1 MRTLSLSLLLLA
13 LVPTT
18 ALAQNDAEQKQP
30 EQKQPT
36 DLLKAQPGGLT
47 ADRVAERAM
56 STSFTAKASEQALVA
71 AAARVDA
78 SWALFLPRFSFLGRY
93 TRLSDFTVPDINF
106 GGVSI
111 PGSSIFPLI
120 LNNWTFQGTI
130 AVPISD
136 YFLRIAQQYS
146 AAGLSRDAAKYDV
159 AAARA
164 KAAADGRVA
173 YYTLLRARGSQVVAT
188 QALEDQKTHATDA
201 KNVFTVGRASKA
213 DVLRAETA
221 VASAELTVERTK
233 NLVELTEKQIRI
245 AMHEEGDGP
254 ITIGEGLD
262 TPPPAFQGN
271 LAQLTAEASTTRM
284 ELKSIDA
291 NFEAAKKTSSA
302 TFNAMFPQFSAV
314 ANVLGANPN
323 PRRFPARDEFFPTW
337 DLSLQVTWSPND
349 ILIYKAQSASI
360 DGQAAQLEAQKG
372 AVRDGIALEVTQA
385 YQQMKEAEFAIETSK
400 RELTSAQEA
409 YRVAHELFI
418 NGSATSTTLTDAE
431 TELTRARLDLL
442 NAQVDVRIARVR
454 LEHAIG
460 RDAKLAP

>member
-1 MRTLSLSLLLLA
+1 MLA
-13 LVPTT
+13 LLPRA
-18 ALAQNDAEQKQP
+18 ALAQGDAAQP

-36 DLLKAQPGGLT
+36 DLLKATAGGLT
-47 ADRVAERAM
+47 ADRVAERAIT
-56 STSFTAKASEQALVA
+56 TSFTAKASEEALRA

-78 SWALFLPRFSFLGRY
+78 SWALFLPRLSGLARY
-93 TRLSDFTVPDINF
+93 TRLSEFEVPDITF
-106 GGVSI
+106 APGVVISGKTLA
-111 PGSSIFPLI
+111 PPIF
-120 LNNWTFQGTI
+120 NNWTFQGTI

-136 YFLRIAQQYS
+136 YFLRISQQYS
-146 AAGLSRDAAKYDV
+146 SAGLSRDAARYDL

-164 KAAADGRVA
+164 KAGADGRSA

-221 VASAELTVERTK
+221 VASAELVLERTK

-245 AMHEEGDGP
+245 AMHEDIDQP
-254 ITIGEGLD
+254 IVIGEGLEA
-262 TPPPAFQGN
+262 PLPSFQGN
-271 LAQLTAEASTTRM
+271 LQQLAAEAVSARM
-284 ELKSIDA
+284 ELKSLDA
-291 NFEAAKKTSSA
+291 SVEAAKKTSSA
-302 TFNAMFPQFSAV
+302 TFNAMFPQATAV

-349 ILIYKAQSASI
+349 ILIYRSQAAAI
-360 DGQAAQLEAQKG
+360 DGQAAQLEAQRG
-372 AVRDGIALEVTQA
+372 AVRDGIQLEVTQA

-454 LEHAIG
+454 LDHAVG
-460 RDAKLAP
+460 RDAKVVTP